1 MDGDSYLFSLLLFL
15 ITRDYSKVGW
25 IFQTIYDIFKE
36 SKEKT
41 NLGKSFSVLE
51 DSVFAIRVVI
61 LFLVQGFR
69 GKANPKSQLY
79 YIITHPGHTCTF
91 CSSLLPRED
100 RCQTSND
107 EESD

>member
-15 ITRDYSKVGW
+15 ITKDYSKVGW

-51 DSVFAIRVVI
+51 ASFCCMCGHFVFSS
-61 LFLVQGFR
+61 GF
-69 GKANPKSQLY
+69 
-79 YIITHPGHTCTF
+79 
-91 CSSLLPRED
+91 
-100 RCQTSND
+100 
-107 EESD
+107 

>member
-51 DSVFAIRVVI
+51 DSVFAICVVI
-61 LFLVQGFR
+61 LYLVQGFR

-79 YIITHPGHTCTF
+79 YIITHPRAH
-91 CSSLLPRED
+91 L
-100 RCQTSND
+100 
-107 EESD
+107 